1 MAEIRRLFST
11 PFALEMVGEALDLAA
26 LRSAIEEEQ
35 ARDPQGLDRSNM
47 GGWHSALTLQHWGG
61 EPARA
66 LATRVAAIADAMT
79 LDDRDRAAATHRW
92 KADMWA
98 NVASAGDARQYHF
111 HPGCVWSAVC
121 YLDDGYDGSSDPAL
135 GGELTLLDPRMPQVR
150 MNAPHL
156 RLREADGG
164 EQLVEPF
171 VRPRSGMLVVFPAW
185 LAHAV
190 RPFRGPGTRISV
202 ALNLAAE

>member
-11 PFALEMVGEALDLAA
+11 PFALEMVDEAIDLAS
-26 LRSAIEEEQ
+26 LKEAIAEER
-35 ARDPQGLDRSNM
+35 ARDPQGLDRSNI

-61 EPARA
+61 GAARA
-66 LATRVAAIADAMT
+66 LANRVAAIADTMT
-79 LDDRDRAAATHRW
+79 LDDRDRAATTHRW

-98 NVASAGDARQYHF
+98 NVAGAGDARQYHF

-121 YLDDGYDGSSDPAL
+121 YLDDGYEGSSDPAL
-135 GGELTLLDPRMPQVR
+135 GGELILLDPRMPQVR

-156 RLREADGG
+156 RLREKDGG

-171 VRPRSGMLVVFPAW
+171 LRPRTGMLAVFPAW

-190 RPFRGPGTRISV
+190 RPFRGTGTRVSV
-202 ALNLAAE
+202 ALNLTAE

>member
-11 PFALEMVGEALDLAA
+11 PFALEMVDGPVDLAA
-26 LRSAIEEEQ
+26 LRVAIDEERS
-35 ARDPQGLDRSNM
+35 RDPEGVDRSNI
-47 GGWHSALTLQHWGG
+47 GGWHSALTMQHWGG
-61 EPARA
+61 EAART
-66 LATRVAAIADAMT
+66 LAQRVAAIADTMT
-79 LDDRDRAAATHRW
+79 LDDRDRTAGTHRW
-92 KADMWA
+92 KADIWA
-98 NVASAGDARQYHF
+98 NVAVAGDARQYHF

-121 YLDDGYDGSSDPAL
+121 YLDDGYDGSDDTAL
-135 GGELTLLDPRMPQVR
+135 GGELILLDPRMPQIR

-156 RLREADGG
+156 RLRESDGG

-171 VRPRSGMLVVFPAW
+171 VRPRTGLLVVFPAW

-202 ALNLAAE
+202 ALNLSAD

>member
-1 MAEIRRLFST
+1 MGDIRRLFST
-11 PFALEMVGEALDLAA
+11 PFALEMVGDEIDLPALKDAVG
-26 LRSAIEEEQ
+26 EER
-35 ARDPQGLDRSNM
+35 ARDPHGLDRSNI

-61 EPARA
+61 APARA
-66 LATRVAAIADAMT
+66 LAARVAAIADTMT
-79 LDDRDRAAATHRW
+79 LDDRDREATTHRW

-98 NVASAGDARQYHF
+98 NVADTGDARQYHF

-121 YLDDGYDGSSDPAL
+121 YLDDGYDGDSDPAL
-135 GGELTLLDPRMPQVR
+135 GGELILLDPRMPQIR

-156 RLREADGG
+156 LLREANGG

-171 VRPRSGMLVVFPAW
+171 VRPRTGLLVVFPAW

-190 RPFRGPGTRISV
+190 RPFRGSGTRISV
-202 ALNLAAE
+202 ATNLSAE